1 MVWYKYVTNVYCP
14 ILKNNKY
21 KLKVLNVA
29 KENYC
34 KEAIC

>member
-1 MVWYKYVTNVYCP
+1 MYLTNVYCP

-21 KLKVLNVA
+21 NFKVLSVA
-29 KENYC
+29 KENS